1 MKTLK
6 LFAALIAVF
15 CITANSYSQMPPEPI
30 KSPAIDAMLGTWVSE
45 PYEFMGS
52 KMTDR
57 AVHSLVLNGQ
67 YMEID
72 VLSKSDGFTYEG
84 KIYIYPDKDGTMKG
98 TMFDVFGG
106 AGTSYTGI
114 VDGNKVTMTGTNE
127 MMSETREIIMDGDKM
142 THNVTFDIKGMPQQK
157 ATIVYNKEK

>member
-6 LFAALIAVF
+6 LLAAFIAVF
-15 CITANSYSQMPPEPI
+15 FITVKSYSQMPPEPI
-30 KSPAIDAMLGTWVSE
+30 KSPMIDAMLGTWISE
-45 PYEFMGS
+45 PYEMMGS
-52 KMTDR
+52 RMTDR

-84 KIYIYPDKDGTMKG
+84 KIYIYPEKDGTMKG
-98 TMFDVFGG
+98 TMFDVFGV

-127 MMSETREIIMDGDKM
+127 MMSETREIIMDGDK
-142 THNVTFDIKGMPQQK
+142 
-157 ATIVYNKEK
+157 